1 MKYRAQQGFSHQQA
15 DLTGVLI
22 TNLGTPED
30 ATPAALRRYLAEFLS
45 DPRVV
50 EIPRLIWMLI
60 LHGIILRVRPRKS
73 AEAYRAVW
81 TERGSPLMF
90 NTEDQ
95 CQALREALSQKYGE
109 GLQVDFAMRYG
120 APSITEVS
128 ERMLNQG
135 VRRLL
140 VLPLY
145 PQYSGST
152 TASTFDAI
160 ARDFGGRRWLP
171 HLRFVA
177 SYHDFPPY
185 IEAMA
190 AQVRAYW
197 QEHGQADRLIF
208 SFHGVP
214 KHFLSQG
221 DPYHCQCHVTARLL
235 AAQLGLEASDY
246 MVTFQSRFGKAE
258 WLQPYTD
265 VTLKQLPAQGIKNVQ
280 VFCPGFS
287 ADCLETLEEI
297 AVENRDYFIQSGGDG
312 YAYIPALNA
321 GAGHIQ
327 ALVDLID
334 DNLSGWPINTGDV
347 SARDMRYQQHAY
359 NK

>member
-1 MKYRAQQGFSHQQA
+1 MRYQGQEFTHQQK

-22 TNLGTPED
+22 TNLGTPE
-30 ATPAALRRYLAEFLS
+30 APTPAALRRYLAEFLS

-50 EIPRLIWMLI
+50 EIPRLIWKLI
-60 LHGIILRVRPRKS
+60 LHGIILRLRPRKS
-73 AEAYRAVW
+73 AEAYRGVW
-81 TERGSPLMF
+81 TERGSPLLF
-90 NTEDQ
+90 HTEDQ
-95 CQALREALSQKYGE
+95 CAALQQALGDKYGE
-109 GLQVDFAMRYG
+109 NLCVDFAMRYG
-120 APSITEVS
+120 EPSIGAVVD
-128 ERMLNQG
+128 RMLNKG

-152 TASTFDAI
+152 SGSTFDAI
-160 ARDFGGRRWLP
+160 ARDFGARRWLP

-190 AQVRAYW
+190 AQVREYW
-197 QEHGQADRLIF
+197 QQHGRAERLIL

-214 KHFLSQG
+214 KQFLMQG

-235 AAQLGLEASDY
+235 AAQLGLEASEY

-265 VTLKQLPAQGIKNVQ
+265 VTLKQLPAQGVKRVQ
-280 VFCPGFS
+280 MFCPGFS
-287 ADCLETLEEI
+287 SDCLETLEEI
-297 AVENRDYFIQSGGDG
+297 AVENRDYFMESGGEQ

-321 GAGHIQ
+321 GDAHIE
-327 ALVDLID
+327 ALVHLIGD
-334 DNLSGWPINTGDV
+334 HLAGWSHETVDV
-347 SARDMRYQQHAY
+347 GMRDARYQQHAY